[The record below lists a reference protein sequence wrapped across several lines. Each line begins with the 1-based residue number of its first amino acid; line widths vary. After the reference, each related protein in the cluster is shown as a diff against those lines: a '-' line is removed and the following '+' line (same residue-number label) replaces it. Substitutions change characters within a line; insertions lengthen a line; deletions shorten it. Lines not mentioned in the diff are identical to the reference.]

1 MSASRAENGCS
12 GVCPVNSISGVFP
25 TKSDNSIGGVCPIT
39 GKDHGSNLK
48 ESRDHGEEKGKGPC
62 VVPAKCPFGY
72 DSNTSKLGL
81 FSSTVCQTLLHES
94 RKCKLC
100 THKFCKCA
108 SFVTSRLIVPC
119 FNMFLLDFFGRECIS
134 CFKDSPLCGADIEF
148 KLLFTDSLMVMPESS
163 DHMLQGMWKQQ
174 VTRIKSYM
182 RMFSWRDG
190 LFWRSKL

>member
-12 GVCPVNSISGVFP
+12 GVCPVNRISGVFP
-25 TKSDNSIGGVCPIT
+25 TKSDNSIDGVCPIT

-81 FSSTVCQTLLHES
+81 LSFTVCQTLLHES

-108 SFVTSRLIVPC
+108 SFVTSSLIALHVSFLASICSYWISLAGHVYHALKTVHYVVP
-119 FNMFLLDFFGRECIS
+119 I
-134 CFKDSPLCGADIEF
+134 
-148 KLLFTDSLMVMPESS
+148 
-163 DHMLQGMWKQQ
+163 
-174 VTRIKSYM
+174 
-182 RMFSWRDG
+182 
-190 LFWRSKL
+190 

>member
-81 FSSTVCQTLLHES
+81 LSSTVCQTLLHES
-94 RKCKLC
+94 RKWNVYHALK
-100 THKFCKCA
+100 TVHY
-108 SFVTSRLIVPC
+108 VVPIQ
-119 FNMFLLDFFGRECIS
+119 NSSS
-134 CFKDSPLCGADIEF
+134 CSPI
-148 KLLFTDSLMVMPESS
+148 
-163 DHMLQGMWKQQ
+163 H
-174 VTRIKSYM
+174 
-182 RMFSWRDG
+182 
-190 LFWRSKL
+190 